1 MYIQPNK
8 HKKQK
13 NNSGY
18 FYIVLT
24 ALVALLVVAVIVA
37 APSLFKFTDTSVTDG
52 ATSDSGTPP
61 PPPENTSGTEET
73 LPPNTDP
80 LPFDTGTDTEA
91 PETAEPVTQPPDDT
105 TPPPPAQPVGPVL
118 GETTDAG
125 QSYLDKITFI
135 GDSTTYSLL
144 YYGVLTGGTDTK
156 QVWTPASRTLTLDY
170 ATTTTI
176 LYPDTGEEITI
187 KEAIARKK
195 PEIVVVTLG
204 INGISYMYNQKDYFI
219 SVYSKLV
226 RQIQDASPETKII
239 LQSVFPVATNWEKE
253 SINNEKINIANAW
266 IRSIAAETGVSYLD
280 TISVLAVAEG
290 GFLPIEYQNGD
301 GLHLNPTA
309 LGIVLNYIRTH
320 ALPGYAD
327 PIYTTE

>member
-13 NNSGY
+13 KNSGY
-18 FYIVLT
+18 FYIILSVLA
-24 ALVALLVVAVIVA
+24 ALIVVAVIVA
-37 APSLFKFTDTSVTDG
+37 APSLFEFTDTSVVDDS
-52 ATSDSGTPP
+52 TSDSDTTPP
-61 PPPENTSGTEET
+61 PPESTSDTEET
-73 LPPNTDP
+73 LPPDTEP
-80 LPFDTGTDTEA
+80 LPFDTGTDTDA
-91 PETAEPVTQPPDDT
+91 PETSEPDTLPPDDT

-125 QSYLDKITFI
+125 QSYVDKIIFI

-156 QVWTPASRTLTLDY
+156 QVWTPASRTLTLDH

-204 INGISYMYNQKDYFI
+204 VNGISYMYNQKDFFI
-219 SVYSKLV
+219 SVYTKLV
-226 RQIQDASPETKII
+226 RQIQDASPDTKII
-239 LQSVFPVATNWEKE
+239 LQSVFPVAANWDKE
-253 SINNEKINIANAW
+253 SINNERIALANSW
-266 IRSIAAETGVSYLD
+266 VCSVAADTGVSYLD
-280 TISVLAVAEG
+280 TISVLAVADG
-290 GFLPIEYQNGD
+290 GYLPPEYQNGD
-301 GLHLNPTA
+301 GIHLNPTS
-309 LGIVLNYIRTH
+309 LEVVLNYIRTH

-327 PIYTTE
+327 PILITE